1 MTSVRGGP
9 SDGVLVWNGLV
20 VGAPGPRANDTA
32 RTRDVTLEA
41 RSARSPWVSQGG
53 TEAAEKEVRMHAR
66 IARYSF
72 TGSAEELSRKAEEG
86 MLPILQS
93 APGFKAYTVIQTDDE
108 IIAFSG
114 WETAEAAEAA
124 NATIASWVA
133 DNVSDRVQLKE
144 IHIGEILISTALGV
158 STKAGITA

>member
-1 MTSVRGGP
+1 
-9 SDGVLVWNGLV
+9 
-20 VGAPGPRANDTA
+20 
-32 RTRDVTLEA
+32 
-41 RSARSPWVSQGG
+41 
-53 TEAAEKEVRMHAR
+53 MHSR

-72 TGSAEELSRKAEEG
+72 TGSAEELSRKAEAG

-93 APGFKAYTVIQTDDE
+93 APGFKAYTLIQTDDE
-108 IIAFSG
+108 IIALSG
-114 WETAEAAEAA
+114 WDSAEAAEAA

-144 IHIGEILISTALGV
+144 ILIGEILISTALGV